1 MLPKTLLYSCT
12 SDTPYMLVF
21 LSQVVPR
28 DMCICASIAF
38 GFKHE
43 GKKLNTKDYDWDQ
56 DGESML
62 EKISHRRKE

>member
-43 GKKLNTKDYDWDQ
+43 GKKLNTKDYD
-56 DGESML
+56 
-62 EKISHRRKE
+62 